1 MSALDRESDIE
12 RQVAENLDA
21 LSSVPR
27 LGGWI
32 GRAIGWLDTLFT
44 WLANLALLG
53 IAAAVLLQ
61 ISGRLFLPFSPA
73 WTEELSRYLF
83 IYMVALSAG
92 VVIRQHR
99 HVNVELFHHWLGP
112 RARAGYQALVCLL
125 VGAFAFI
132 VLPYAWQYAENGV
145 WQTSPTLK
153 VSMLYIFFSTVVL
166 FALVLLY
173 SAIGFIEGLLALW
186 RPASR
191 SGPEARQWK

>member
-1 MSALDRESDIE
+1 MGSFDREPSIE
-12 RQVAENLDA
+12 QQVVEGLEAM
-21 LSSVPR
+21 STVPK
-27 LGGWI
+27 LGGPV
-32 GRAIGWLDTLFT
+32 GRVIGWLDTLFT
-44 WLANLALLG
+44 WLATLALVG

-61 ISGRLFLPFSPA
+61 IAGRLFLPFSPA

-92 VVIRQHR
+92 VVIRKNR

-125 VGAFAFI
+125 VGGFAFM
-132 VLPYAWQYAENGV
+132 VLPYAWQYAQNGV

-166 FALVLLY
+166 FALVLVY
-173 SAIGFIEGLLALW
+173 SAIGFIEGLVAAW
-186 RPASR
+186 RGVPQADTETR
-191 SGPEARQWK
+191 